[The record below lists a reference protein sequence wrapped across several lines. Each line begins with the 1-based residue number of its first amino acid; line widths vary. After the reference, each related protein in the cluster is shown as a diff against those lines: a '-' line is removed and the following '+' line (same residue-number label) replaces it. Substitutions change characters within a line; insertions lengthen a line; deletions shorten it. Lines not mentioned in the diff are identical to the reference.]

1 MISSPRFT
9 AVQYTSAFM
18 RLANDDGLHQI
29 ILHADADSVLQ
40 TCSQVYYIAKKCSKR
55 CTAEEYAIALARH
68 FVDTYP
74 KVGAA
79 ANHHKRHRQLLE
91 GLADILVNS
100 FCSHTQGTSQ
110 QVTKVRY
117 PLRVCKTGG
126 LKTGIIT
133 WNAVCRSAKQRCG
146 WSRRPGRGCLCM
158 GSHTVM
164 VGLAPVCSVT
174 PGP

>member
-18 RLANDDGLHQI
+18 RLANDDGLHQV
-29 ILHADADSVLQ
+29 ILHADADSVWQ
-40 TCSQVYYIAKKCSKR
+40 NCSQVYYIAKKCSKR

-74 KVGAA
+74 KVEAEYR
-79 ANHHKRHRQLLE
+79 HKRITRLLE

-100 FCSHTQGTSQ
+100 FCSHSQGTSQ
-110 QVTKVRY
+110 QVINVIC
-117 PLRVCKTGG
+117 PLRVRETSG
-126 LKTGIIT
+126 LKTGIIF

-146 WSRRPGRGCLCM
+146 WSRRRGRGCPCM
-158 GSHTVM
+158 GSNTVM
-164 VGLAPVCSVT
+164 VGPMPLCSVM
-174 PGP
+174 PLP